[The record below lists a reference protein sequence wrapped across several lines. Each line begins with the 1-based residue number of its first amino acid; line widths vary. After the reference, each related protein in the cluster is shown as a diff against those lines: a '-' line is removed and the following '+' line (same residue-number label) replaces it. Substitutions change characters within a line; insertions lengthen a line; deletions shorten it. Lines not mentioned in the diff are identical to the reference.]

1 MVRKD
6 SWTFLLRLSK
16 KRNLFVR
23 TCGAR
28 ILDRG
33 KVWNSNRGGSHIT
46 DSKTRRE
53 AAVAGAGRG
62 KGGWAEAQSA
72 AAEAVPAPTKCV
84 GLAPSTVMWHQR
96 ALTRH
101 LTDSASACQCTRR
114 RRQLT
119 LFYKSSGFLK

>member
-16 KRNLFVR
+16 KRNLFAR

-33 KVWNSNRGGSHIT
+33 RVWSSSRGGSHIT
-46 DSKTRRE
+46 DSKSRRE

-72 AAEAVPAPTKCV
+72 AAEAGPAPTKHSDV
-84 GLAPSTVMWHQR
+84 APEGCNQ
-96 ALTRH
+96 
-101 LTDSASACQCTRR
+101 ASHR
-114 RRQLT
+114 
-119 LFYKSSGFLK
+119 